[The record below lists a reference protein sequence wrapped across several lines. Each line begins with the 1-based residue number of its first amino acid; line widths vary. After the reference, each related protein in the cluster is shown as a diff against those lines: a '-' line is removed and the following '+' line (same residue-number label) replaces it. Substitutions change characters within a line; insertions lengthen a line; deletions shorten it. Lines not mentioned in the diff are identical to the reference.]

1 MLLFDHFRHKGPHGT
16 HVCMVMEVL
25 GCSMLTIIKQYVAS
39 CRLIDFVIQHIKLP
53 SHPYDT
59 QVQLQRFPQDL
70 AKARAAAV
78 AGGARLSAHTVPH
91 HPHRHQAGEHPTVSG
106 APCMMSLNARS
117 ALNVI
122 DGSCAY
128 AYASPSQS
136 SRLTRTFS
144 SQNAETVM
152 RMGVAAENDA
162 KAKGLIKPSK
172 HAKKRAK
179 VAK

>member
-1 MLLFDHFRHKGPHGT
+1 
-16 HVCMVMEVL
+16 
-25 GCSMLTIIKQYVAS
+25 
-39 CRLIDFVIQHIKLP
+39 
-53 SHPYDT
+53 
-59 QVQLQRFPQDL
+59 
-70 AKARAAAV
+70 
-78 AGGARLSAHTVPH
+78 
-91 HPHRHQAGEHPTVSG
+91 
-106 APCMMSLNARS
+106 MMSLNARS